1 MPIRIPSGLYAR
13 GATFDTTPFTNVV
26 LKDIASKDAAKKA
39 VAKSADDLY
48 KGLNPAGV
56 RPQDLQYPQDNTKG
70 ILPDMVNW
78 YNNAKAGNI
87 DFGKYKEMLYNI
99 ERSKQIAKEQLE
111 IGGMVQQGKIE
122 PDEKYGDVT
131 KLHEKDLSIYD
142 AGHNDWKQGD
152 LSPFIPELDE
162 TKWNNSIFGS
172 AKPQERVEK
181 KRFDASTGRYFIP
194 KEFTTAEEKRFGDTA
209 ASLVIN
215 DKSANKQFTK
225 QTRNLV
231 FLADAIPVYK
241 EVYGVDYNQ
250 KPEEFTADKAAAA
263 AAILEA
269 RKRKDV
275 VSYDKPTDPYAL
287 AKYKSGLSRTG
298 GGKGAIDE
306 YIKALGQTS
315 EPLTVNNKPFV
326 GLTIS
331 GKTYGGKLVQM
342 TPDLIKTFTIDPG
355 LTSEKIPYG
364 MLFTDDGKYVIPTYF
379 QKGEKGGFIPTESG
393 ASYKLEQ
400 TKFSKP
406 IPMPQFRDIIGKSLG
421 ETTSGNLRARDI
433 ADEDAQETKTTYTSE
448 GSKQQGKQPKQ
459 VSVPELNNYMTD

>member
-13 GATFDTTPFTNVV
+13 GADINTTPFTNVV

-70 ILPDMVNW
+70 ILPDMINW
-78 YNNAKAGNI
+78 YNNAKAGSI

-122 PDEKYGDVT
+122 PDEKYGDIT
-131 KLHEKDLSIYD
+131 KLSQKDLSIYD

-172 AKPQERVEK
+172 AKPQERVNK
-181 KRFDASTGRYFIP
+181 KKFDASTGRYFIP

-225 QTRNLV
+225 QTKNPV

-241 EVYGVDYNQ
+241 EVYGVDYSQ

-298 GGKGAIDE
+298 GGEGAIDE
-306 YIKALGQTS
+306 YINNLAQTK
-315 EPLTVNNKPFV
+315 ETLTVNGKPFAGV
-326 GLTIS
+326 TLG
-331 GKTYGGKLVQM
+331 GKTYGGKLIQM
-342 TPDLIKTFTIDPG
+342 PPDMTDR
-355 LTSEKIPYG
+355 LTEDKGFKSEKIPYG
-364 MLFTDDGKYVIPTYF
+364 LLLTDDNKYVIPIYF
-379 QKGEKGGFIPTESG
+379 KKDEEGKFIKTKSG
-393 ASYKLEQ
+393 ASFELDK
-400 TKFSKP
+400 SKYGKPLP
-406 IPMPQFRDIIGKSLG
+406 IPQFRQVVGTLLG
-421 ETTSGNLRARDI
+421 QSKAGNISALDI
-433 ADEDAQETKTTYTSE
+433 ADEGIEGTKTTYTSE
-448 GSKQQGKQPKQ
+448 GSKETKK
-459 VSVPELNNYMTD
+459 SKYD